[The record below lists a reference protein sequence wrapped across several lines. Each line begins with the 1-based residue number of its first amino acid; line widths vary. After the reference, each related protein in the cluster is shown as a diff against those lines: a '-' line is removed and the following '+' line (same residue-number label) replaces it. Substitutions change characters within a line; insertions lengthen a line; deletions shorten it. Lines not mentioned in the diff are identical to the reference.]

1 MARALVQAPESRVG
15 LERRAEVQE
24 TNVQAPAPAQV
35 EGAGAGMGTGWVAV
49 EPQVLLGSKT
59 K

>member
-1 MARALVQAPESRVG
+1 M
-15 LERRAEVQE
+15 ERRAEVQE

-35 EGAGAGMGTGWVAV
+35 EGADAGRGTGWVAV

>member
-35 EGAGAGMGTGWVAV
+35 EGAGAGTGWVAV

>member
-15 LERRAEVQE
+15 LERRASVQE
-24 TNVQAPAPAQV
+24 TNVQAPAQV
-35 EGAGAGMGTGWVAV
+35 EGAGAGTGWVAV

>member
-24 TNVQAPAPAQV
+24 TNLQAPAPAPAQV
-35 EGAGAGMGTGWVAV
+35 EGAGAGTGWVAV